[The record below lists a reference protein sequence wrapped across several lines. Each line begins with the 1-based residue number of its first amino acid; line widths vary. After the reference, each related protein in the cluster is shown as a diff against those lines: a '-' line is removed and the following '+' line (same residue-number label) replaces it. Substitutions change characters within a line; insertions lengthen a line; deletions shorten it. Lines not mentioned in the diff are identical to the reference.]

1 MEDYAIIGSTSGIL
15 ALISLIAAGIYKV
28 CYHSRCK
35 SKCLGKEAFDISSN
49 LSKSESPKEA
59 SENVSTARIEVKTD
73 EADDKS

>member
-15 ALISLIAAGIYKV
+15 ALISLIAAGIYKL

-59 SENVSTARIEVKTD
+59 SENVSTAKIEIVT
-73 EADDKS
+73 AAP